1 MNEYQVLVSQ
11 IPEVVEQLRTKGADT
26 AFAVLM
32 FESPMARPG
41 EDPFINL
48 QYAIEDGVVGLE
60 WVLLGPRNI
69 EDKDLVES
77 FMTRTG
83 HTVSLREMNNVRYLR
98 VDDHDLVQLGAQII
112 REIYQKRPT
121 DDVALLVDGFEC
133 PSYRPAVLGNAALI
147 PDQSLDDWLLAEQR
161 RIDDWFESQARRT
174 GNGQARLH

>member
-41 EDPFINL
+41 EDPVINL
-48 QYAIEDGVVGLE
+48 QYAIEDGVLGLE

-69 EDKDLVES
+69 EDKDLVED
-77 FMTRTG
+77 FITRAG
-83 HTVSLREMNNVRYLR
+83 HTVALCEMNNVRYLR
-98 VDDHDLVQLGAQII
+98 VDDHDLAELGARII
-112 REIYQKRPT
+112 REIYQQRPT
-121 DDVALLVDGFEC
+121 GDLALLVNGFEC
-133 PSYRPAVLGNAALI
+133 PSFRPAVLGNLDLI
-147 PDQSLDDWLLAEQR
+147 PEQSVEDWLLAEQLR
-161 RIDDWFESQARRT
+161 NDDLFESRARGT